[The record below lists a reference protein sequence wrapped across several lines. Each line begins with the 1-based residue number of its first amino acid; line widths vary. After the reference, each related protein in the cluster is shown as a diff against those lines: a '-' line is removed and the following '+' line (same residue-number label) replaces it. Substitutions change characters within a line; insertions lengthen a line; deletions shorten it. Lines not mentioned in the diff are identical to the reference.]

1 MSLYKYWYDLCSRS
15 RNLFPSKESQ
25 RVKMSIPT
33 GPSSPT
39 LSPTQVFQQISADF
53 YLERNL
59 RTWAGCLAHGNY
71 FGYELASISDS
82 DEALG
87 ITSLLGNGNPQ
98 DTNTTALSPE
108 LWTGGFLPPLE
119 NSWAWTDG
127 YFFNTSL
134 WAPTEPNSDGT
145 CVFLNNA
152 GQLEDENC
160 KEKRFCL
167 YRGKY
172 TYSPSTSTVPSVSP
186 STTISPTTTFK
197 PTETFKPSNM
207 PSFTASPTTTFRPT
221 TGWNIGVTQ
230 TDFDVGANSN
240 PQMIFTHKIGKDAV
254 HIRNKVLSWSCFS
267 EAEDNVVLLDASTIL
282 QSGNT
287 KLARY
292 IVELDRTKPNSADT
306 FYQGTGIT
314 DLVYFE
320 FCTKIELLDA
330 DYVSLAS
337 ACQRFFL

>member
-1 MSLYKYWYDLCSRS
+1 
-15 RNLFPSKESQ
+15 
-25 RVKMSIPT
+25 MSIPS

-39 LSPTQVFQQISADF
+39 LSPTQVFQQISSDF
-53 YLERNL
+53 YLERNF
-59 RTWAGCLAHGNY
+59 RSWAGCLAHGNY
-71 FGYELASISDS
+71 FGYELASIGDS
-82 DEALG
+82 YEALG

-98 DTNTTALSPE
+98 GTNTTALLPE

-160 KEKRFCL
+160 KEKHFCL

-186 STTISPTTTFK
+186 STTTSPTTTFK
-197 PTETFKPSNM
+197 PSETSKPSNM

-221 TGWNIGVTQ
+221 TGWTIGTTEVQ
-230 TDFDVGANSN
+230 FGAGFN
-240 PQMIFTHKIGKDAV
+240 PQMIFSNKIGKDAV
-254 HIRNKVLSWSCFS
+254 HIRIQVLSYSCFS
-267 EAEDNVVLLDASTIL
+267 EVGDNVILLDSSTIMFR
-282 QSGNT
+282 GNT

-292 IVELDRTKPNSADT
+292 AVELDRTKESNNLSFFNNADT
-306 FYQGTGIT
+306 INN
-314 DLVYFE
+314 LNFE
-320 FCTKIELLDA
+320 FCTKLELLDA

-337 ACQRFFL
+337 SCQRFFL